1 MLKMQVIGYLIYNF
15 FVITIIYKG
24 MNIVFDK
31 DIIYSKRVEVL
42 SYVIYYLVSISM
54 YLLFGEPNIMI
65 LTNIIFIYL
74 IQFNYKT
81 KIKDKVL
88 IAIYIYLIAFMLDLF
103 FVIILSKLSVDKT
116 INKIFQFNSTVYIN
130 ILIQLIIF
138 SIIIRTLKF
147 FENMKFKINMPKT
160 FWLPLIIVPF
170 ISIVLLLILVDI
182 LSFYPM
188 KLLLVLLILAILN
201 ISVFLLYNHI
211 VETLIKKEEKEILE
225 IKYLNY
231 IQQFEIVNR
240 RFEDLNML
248 KHDVKKHF
256 LYLNKLIKDRKYTES
271 LKYVDELI
279 NKNNI
284 LKKNK
289 KFIDTGNSCI
299 DEIVNLK
306 LNEALDNNIKIETDV
321 LIPFDL
327 DVSSVDMV
335 CLLGNILDNSIEANV
350 KLDENNRYIYFNM
363 KYYNSQIFI
372 NIKNKY
378 SEILKDKSGNI
389 ITSKKYR
396 EEKYGL
402 GIKIIERTIE
412 KYNGILKLDYET
424 DEFNLKIVLNI
435 NN

>member
-54 YLLFGEPNIMI
+54 YLLFGEPNIMM

-378 SEILKDKSGNI
+378 SEILKDKIGNI

-396 EEKYGL
+396 
-402 GIKIIERTIE
+402 
-412 KYNGILKLDYET
+412 
-424 DEFNLKIVLNI
+424 
-435 NN
+435 